1 MSDPIT
7 ALTTA
12 AKFIGPAASAYGAL
26 KGNGGSKTETS
37 TVDPATAARYDDLY
51 NRAQGVAGQ
60 PFTPY
65 TGARVAGFNPDQ
77 LAGFDATRNMFGRSL
92 SFDPTGQLN
101 NLAQG
106 PLNIQQFQNPYN
118 EQVINNT
125 LGDLNDARQMQIQ
138 SDQDA
143 AIGRGAFGGSRSALL
158 ESETNKNFADVAGRT
173 AGNLRQSGFNNA
185 ANLALN
191 DRNFRAGLFG
201 NQLADQYRGLGLLS
215 GIGRQQQGLG
225 QAGLDANYGEFM
237 RGINY
242 GPKQLSL
249 LRSSVFGG
257 TPGETRTSSTNL
269 GTIDR
274 LGDAIN
280 SYQQVAGLF
289 EK

>member
-12 AKFIGPAASAYGAL
+12 ASVYGAV
-26 KGNGGSKTETS
+26 KGGGDKTTS
-37 TVDPATAARYDDLY
+37 TSTTDPATQARYDDLY
-51 NRAQGVAGQ
+51 NRAKGVAGQ

-92 SFDPTGQLN
+92 GYDPTGQLN

-125 LGDLNDARQMQIQ
+125 LSDLNNARQMQIQ

-143 AIGRGAFGGSRSALL
+143 AIGSGAFGGSRSALL
-158 ESETNKNFADVAGRT
+158 ESETNKNFADIAGRT
-173 AGNLRQSGFNNA
+173 SGNLRQSGFNNA

-201 NQLADQYRGLGLLS
+201 NQLADQYRGLGLMS
-215 GIGRQQQGLG
+215 GIGNQQQGLG

-242 GPKQLSL
+242 GPQQLGL
-249 LRSSVFGG
+249 LSGAVFGM
-257 TPGETRTSSTNL
+257 TPGQIDSTSNKQGLL
-269 GTIDR
+269 GRI
-274 LGDAIN
+274 GDAADIYDTFKN
-280 SYQQVAGLF
+280 IS
-289 EK
+289 

>member
-1 MSDPIT
+1 MSDPLT
-7 ALTTA
+7 ALATA
-12 AKFIGPAASAYGAL
+12 ASVYGAT
-26 KGNGGSKTETS
+26 KGSGDKTTS
-37 TVDPATAARYDDLY
+37 TSTTDPATQARYDDLY
-51 NRAQGVAGQ
+51 NRAKGVAGQ

-92 SFDPTGQLN
+92 GYDPTGQLN

-158 ESETNKNFADVAGRT
+158 ESETNKKFADAAGRT
-173 AGNLRQSGFNNA
+173 AGNLRQSGYNNA
-185 ANLALN
+185 ANLAMG

-215 GIGRQQQGLG
+215 GIGSQQQRLG
-225 QAGLDANYGEFM
+225 QAGLDSNYGEFM

-242 GPKQLSL
+242 GPQQLGL
-249 LRSSVFGG
+249 LSGAVFGM
-257 TPGETRTSSTNL
+257 TPGQIDSTSNKQGTL
-269 GTIDR
+269 GRI
-274 LGDAIN
+274 GDAVDIYDTIKN
-280 SYQQVAGLF
+280 I
-289 EK
+289 

>member
-1 MSDPIT
+1 MASALPYIT
-7 ALTTA
+7 AGAT
-12 AKFIGPAASAYGAL
+12 AYGAI
-26 KGNGGSKTETS
+26 KGGGDKTTQSS
-37 TVDPATAARYDDLY
+37 TVDPATQARYDYLY
-51 NRAQGVAGQ
+51 NRAKGVAGQ

-118 EQVINNT
+118 DQVINNT
-125 LGDLNDARQMQIQ
+125 LSDLNDARQMQIQ

-158 ESETNKNFADVAGRT
+158 ESETNKNFADIAGRT
-173 AGNLRQSGFNNA
+173 SGNLRQSGFNNA
-185 ANLALN
+185 ANLAMG
-191 DRNFRAGLFG
+191 DRNFRAGIFG

-215 GIGRQQQGLG
+215 GIGNQQQLLG

-237 RGINY
+237 RALNY
-242 GPKQLSL
+242 GPQQLGL
-249 LRSSVFGG
+249 LRSAVFGG
-257 TPGETRTSSTNL
+257 TPGETRTSSTDQGLL
-269 GTIDR
+269 GRI
-274 LGDAIN
+274 GDAADIYSAFN
-280 SYQQVAGLF
+280 ALNPKGTVD
-289 EK
+289 

>member
-1 MSDPIT
+1 MGIET
-7 ALTTA
+7 ALGLGAAVLGSRGGGNKTTQ
-12 AKFIGPAASAYGAL
+12 S
-26 KGNGGSKTETS
+26 S
-37 TVDPATAARYDDLY
+37 TVDPASQARYDDLY
-51 NRAQGVAGQ
+51 NRAIGVAGQ

-158 ESETNKNFADVAGRT
+158 ESETNKKFADAAGRT

-201 NQLADQYRGLGLLS
+201 NQLADQYRGLGLMS
-215 GIGRQQQGLG
+215 GIGSQQQGLG

-242 GPKQLSL
+242 GPQQLNL
-249 LRSSVFGG
+249 LSGAVFGMPKN
-257 TPGETRTSSTNL
+257 TTESTSTKQ
-269 GTIDR
+269 GMFGR
-274 LGDAIN
+274 LGDALT
-280 SYQQVAGLF
+280 SYDRVTGLF
-289 EK
+289 G

>member
-1 MSDPIT
+1 MSDPLT
-7 ALTTA
+7 ALATA
-12 AKFIGPAASAYGAL
+12 ASVYGAT
-26 KGNGGSKTETS
+26 KGSGDKSTTTS
-37 TVDPATAARYDDLY
+37 TTDPATQARYDDLY
-51 NRAQGVAGQ
+51 NRAKGVAGQ

-92 SFDPTGQLN
+92 SYDPTGQLN

-125 LGDLNDARQMQIQ
+125 LSDLNDARQMQIQ

-158 ESETNKNFADVAGRT
+158 ESETNKKFADVAGRT

-185 ANLALN
+185 ANLAMG

-215 GIGRQQQGLG
+215 GIGSQQQRLG
-225 QAGLDANYGEFM
+225 QAGLDSNYGEFM

-242 GPKQLSL
+242 GPQQLGL
-249 LRSSVFGG
+249 LSGAVFGM
-257 TPGETRTSSTNL
+257 TPGQIDSTSNKQGTL
-269 GTIDR
+269 GRI
-274 LGDAIN
+274 GDAADIYETIKN
-280 SYQQVAGLF
+280 I
-289 EK
+289 

>member
-12 AKFIGPAASAYGAL
+12 VTAYGAI
-26 KGNGGSKTETS
+26 KGKGDKTTQSS
-37 TVDPATAARYDDLY
+37 TVDPATQARYDDLY
-51 NRAQGVAGQ
+51 NRAKGVAGQ

-92 SFDPTGQLN
+92 GYDPTGQLN

-158 ESETNKNFADVAGRT
+158 ESETNKKFADIAGRT

-185 ANLALN
+185 ANLAMG

-242 GPKQLSL
+242 GPQQLGL
-249 LRSSVFGG
+249 LSGAVFGG
-257 TPGETRTSSTNL
+257 TPGMTNTSSTDQGTL
-269 GTIDR
+269 GRI
-274 LGDAIN
+274 GDAVDIYETFKN
-280 SYQQVAGLF
+280 IS
-289 EK
+289 

>member
-1 MSDPIT
+1 MGIET
-7 ALTTA
+7 ALSLGA
-12 AKFIGPAASAYGAL
+12 AYL
-26 KGNGGSKTETS
+26 GSKSSGPKQTS
-37 TVDPATAARYDDLY
+37 TNSIDPASQARYDDLY

-92 SFDPTGQLN
+92 GYDPTGQLN

-158 ESETNKNFADVAGRT
+158 ESETNKNFADIAGKT
-173 AGNLRQSGFNNA
+173 SGNLRQSGFNNA

-201 NQLADQYRGLGLLS
+201 NQLADQYRGLGLMS
-215 GIGRQQQGLG
+215 GIGNQQQGLG

-242 GPKQLSL
+242 GPQQLGL
-249 LRSSVFGG
+249 LFGAVHGMDTG
-257 TPGETRTSSTNL
+257 TQTTSQNKVS
-269 GTIDR
+269 GMDR
-274 LGDAIN
+274 IGNAIG
-280 SYQQVAGLF
+280 SYNAVQGLF
-289 EK
+289 G

>member
-1 MSDPIT
+1 MGIET
-7 ALTTA
+7 LVGA
-12 AKFIGPAASAYGAL
+12 ATAYGAI
-26 KGNGGSKTETS
+26 KGGGDKTTQSS
-37 TVDPATAARYDDLY
+37 TVDPATQARYDDLY

-92 SFDPTGQLN
+92 GYDPTGQLN

-158 ESETNKNFADVAGRT
+158 ESETNKKFADVAGRT

-185 ANLALN
+185 ANLAMG

-201 NQLADQYRGLGLLS
+201 NQLADQYRGLGLMS
-215 GIGRQQQGLG
+215 GIGNQQQGLG

-242 GPKQLSL
+242 GPQQLGL
-249 LRSSVFGG
+249 LSGAVFGG
-257 TPGETRTSSTNL
+257 TPGMTNTSSTNQGLL
-269 GTIDR
+269 GRI
-274 LGDAIN
+274 GDAADIYDTIK
-280 SYQQVAGLF
+280 SI
-289 EK
+289 

>member
-1 MSDPIT
+1 MGIET
-7 ALTTA
+7 ALSLGA
-12 AKFIGPAASAYGAL
+12 AYL
-26 KGNGGSKTETS
+26 GSKSSGPKQTSTS
-37 TVDPATAARYDDLY
+37 TVDPATQARYDDLY

-92 SFDPTGQLN
+92 GYDPTGQLN

-125 LGDLNDARQMQIQ
+125 LGDLNNARQMQIQ

-143 AIGRGAFGGSRSALL
+143 AIGSGAFGGSRSALL
-158 ESETNKNFADVAGRT
+158 ESETNKNFADIAGRT
-173 AGNLRQSGFNNA
+173 SGNLRQSGFNNA

-201 NQLADQYRGLGLLS
+201 NQLADQYRGLGLMS
-215 GIGRQQQGLG
+215 GIGNQQQGLG

-242 GPKQLSL
+242 GPQQLGL
-249 LRSSVFGG
+249 LSGAVFGM
-257 TPGETRTSSTNL
+257 TPGQVDSSRNKVS
-269 GTIDR
+269 GMDR
-274 LGDAIN
+274 IGNAIG
-280 SYQQVAGLF
+280 SYNAVQGLF
-289 EK
+289 G

>member
-12 AKFIGPAASAYGAL
+12 ATAYGAI
-26 KGNGGSKTETS
+26 KGGGDKTTQSS
-37 TVDPATAARYDDLY
+37 TVDPATAARYEDLY

-92 SFDPTGQLN
+92 GYDPTGQLN

-125 LGDLNDARQMQIQ
+125 LSDLNNARQMQIQ

-143 AIGRGAFGGSRSALL
+143 AIGSGAFGGSRSALL
-158 ESETNKNFADVAGRT
+158 ESETNKNFADIAGRT
-173 AGNLRQSGFNNA
+173 SGNLRQSGFNNA

-215 GIGRQQQGLG
+215 GIGSQQQRLG

-242 GPKQLSL
+242 GPQQLGL
-249 LRSSVFGG
+249 LSGAVFGG
-257 TPGETRTSSTNL
+257 TPGMTNTSSTNQGLL
-269 GTIDR
+269 GRI
-274 LGDAIN
+274 GDAADIYDTFKN
-280 SYQQVAGLF
+280 IS
-289 EK
+289 

>member
-1 MSDPIT
+1 MASALPYIT
-7 ALTTA
+7 AGAT
-12 AKFIGPAASAYGAL
+12 AYGAI
-26 KGNGGSKTETS
+26 KGGGDKTTQSS
-37 TVDPATAARYDDLY
+37 TVDPATQARYDDLY
-51 NRAQGVAGQ
+51 NKAQGVAGQ

-125 LGDLNDARQMQIQ
+125 LSDLNNARQMQIQ

-143 AIGRGAFGGSRSALL
+143 AIGSGAFGGSRSALL
-158 ESETNKNFADVAGRT
+158 ESETNKNFADIAGRT
-173 AGNLRQSGFNNA
+173 SGNLRQSGFNNA

-215 GIGRQQQGLG
+215 GIGNQQQGLG
-225 QAGLDANYGEFM
+225 QAGLDANYNEFT
-237 RGINY
+237 RGLNY
-242 GPKQLSL
+242 GPQQVDL
-249 LRSSVFGG
+249 LRSAVFGG
-257 TPGETRTSSTNL
+257 TPGMTTTSQNKVS
-269 GTIDR
+269 GMDR
-274 LGDAIN
+274 IGNAIG
-280 SYQQVAGLF
+280 SYNAVQGLF
-289 EK
+289 G

>member
-12 AKFIGPAASAYGAL
+12 ATAYGAI
-26 KGNGGSKTETS
+26 KGGGDKTTQSS
-37 TVDPATAARYDDLY
+37 TVDPATQARYDDLY

-92 SFDPTGQLN
+92 GYDPTGQLN

-125 LGDLNDARQMQIQ
+125 LSDLNNARQMQIQ

-143 AIGRGAFGGSRSALL
+143 AIGSGAFGGSRSALL
-158 ESETNKNFADVAGRT
+158 ESETNKNFAD
-173 AGNLRQSGFNNA
+173 
-185 ANLALN
+185 
-191 DRNFRAGLFG
+191 
-201 NQLADQYRGLGLLS
+201 
-215 GIGRQQQGLG
+215 
-225 QAGLDANYGEFM
+225 
-237 RGINY
+237 
-242 GPKQLSL
+242 
-249 LRSSVFGG
+249 SSW
-257 TPGETRTSSTNL
+257 
-269 GTIDR
+269 
-274 LGDAIN
+274 
-280 SYQQVAGLF
+280 
-289 EK
+289 

>member
-1 MSDPIT
+1 MGIET
-7 ALTTA
+7 ALGLGAAVLGSRGGGNKTTQ
-12 AKFIGPAASAYGAL
+12 S
-26 KGNGGSKTETS
+26 S
-37 TVDPATAARYDDLY
+37 TVDPASQARYDDLY
-51 NRAQGVAGQ
+51 NRAKGVAGQ

-106 PLNIQQFQNPYN
+106 PLNIQQFQNPYTD
-118 EQVINNT
+118 QVINNT
-125 LGDLNDARQMQIQ
+125 LSDLNDARQMQIQ

-158 ESETNKNFADVAGRT
+158 ESETNKKFADVAGRT

-185 ANLALN
+185 ANLAMG
-191 DRNFRAGLFG
+191 DRNFRAGIFG

-215 GIGRQQQGLG
+215 DIGRQQQGLG
-225 QAGLDANYGEFM
+225 QAGLDANYNEFL

-242 GPKQLSL
+242 GPQQLGL
-249 LRSSVFGG
+249 LSGAVFGMPKNI
-257 TPGETRTSSTNL
+257 TESTSTKQ
-269 GTIDR
+269 GMFGR
-274 LGDAIN
+274 LGDALT
-280 SYQQVAGLF
+280 SYDRVTGLF
-289 EK
+289 GD

>member
-1 MSDPIT
+1 MGIET
-7 ALTTA
+7 ALSLGA
-12 AKFIGPAASAYGAL
+12 AYL
-26 KGNGGSKTETS
+26 GSKSSGPKQTSTS
-37 TVDPATAARYDDLY
+37 TVDPATQARYDDLY

-158 ESETNKNFADVAGRT
+158 ESETNKKFADVAGRT

-185 ANLALN
+185 ANLAMG

-201 NQLADQYRGLGLLS
+201 NQLADQYRGLGLMS
-215 GIGRQQQGLG
+215 GIGNQQQGLG
-225 QAGLDANYGEFM
+225 QAGLDSNYGEFM

-242 GPKQLSL
+242 GPQQLGL
-249 LRSSVFGG
+249 LSGAVFGM
-257 TPGETRTSSTNL
+257 TPGQVDSSRNKVS
-269 GTIDR
+269 GMDR
-274 LGDAIN
+274 IGNAIG
-280 SYQQVAGLF
+280 SYNAVQGLF
-289 EK
+289 G